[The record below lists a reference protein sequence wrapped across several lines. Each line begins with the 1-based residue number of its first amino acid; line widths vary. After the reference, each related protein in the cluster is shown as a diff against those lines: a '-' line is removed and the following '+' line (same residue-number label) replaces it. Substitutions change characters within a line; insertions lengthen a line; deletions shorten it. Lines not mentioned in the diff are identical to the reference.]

1 LGLSGGPWFVV
12 KKDIP
17 NNIVYVSQGYDPVAQ
32 YTNIVPMGDLQPMNP
47 VLQFVDGQRIRFKIR
62 HQPEFTYGRIRL
74 TERGADIVSEVAISG
89 VAPGQFGVV
98 YHEVEPYVIGSG
110 VIVESSEFRV

>member
-1 LGLSGGPWFVV
+1 MV

-32 YTNIVPMGDLQPMNP
+32 YTNIVPLGDLQPMNP
-47 VLQFVDGQRIRFKIR
+47 KLQFIDGQRVRFKIR
-62 HQPEFTYGRIRL
+62 HQPEFTYGTIRL

-98 YHEVEPYVIGSG
+98 YHETEPYVVGSG
-110 VIVESSEFRV
+110 VICETEEAVTG